1 MNKDENDLI
10 EEFLDEF
17 DFDKVQK
24 TMETLE
30 WTWHST
36 YPETPSISQLRK
48 FARYLMKSCVGHEE
62 YTTASGG
69 FFVSKHTFEGKPYYR
84 LMFVVEEWDN
94 YE

>member
-1 MNKDENDLI
+1 MT
-10 EEFLDEF
+10 EEKIIDDILDEF

-69 FFVSKHTFEGKPYYR
+69 FHVRKETFDGLPFYQ
-84 LMFVVEEWDN
+84 LQFVVTEWSN